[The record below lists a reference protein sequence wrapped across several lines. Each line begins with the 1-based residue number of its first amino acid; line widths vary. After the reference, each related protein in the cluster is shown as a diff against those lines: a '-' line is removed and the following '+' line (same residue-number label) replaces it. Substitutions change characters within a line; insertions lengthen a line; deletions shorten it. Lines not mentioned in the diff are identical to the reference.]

1 MKEKE
6 KKRYLFFDIECAN
19 PYIGT
24 ICEFGYVITDE
35 DLNIIESNNLYLNP
49 KSKYDWYAAK
59 NILAFSKNFYN
70 SQKDFRYHYNE
81 IKRVFESV
89 DFVFG
94 YACLNDLTYLKKEFK
109 RYNCKDIDFKT
120 FEIQDI
126 IRYYTNAENVIGLE
140 KAMSL
145 FMIQNDGILHHA
157 KDDAINSMKIVKH
170 IKESLDTSLTLLM
183 GKVNLNF
190 KKSLV

>member
-1 MKEKE
+1 MTIQELRKAIKRQTEVINERLIEYYEADGTDKLVNKEIE
-6 KKRYLFFDIECAN
+6 YLKTVT
-19 PYIGT
+19 GT
-24 ICEFGYVITDE
+24 SSRKVYLSMNTHRKNKAELELAFEVITDE
-35 DLNIIESNNLYLNP
+35 DLNIIESDNLYLNP

-120 FEIQDI
+120 
-126 IRYYTNAENVIGLE
+126 
-140 KAMSL
+140 
-145 FMIQNDGILHHA
+145 
-157 KDDAINSMKIVKH
+157 
-170 IKESLDTSLTLLM
+170 
-183 GKVNLNF
+183 
-190 KKSLV
+190 